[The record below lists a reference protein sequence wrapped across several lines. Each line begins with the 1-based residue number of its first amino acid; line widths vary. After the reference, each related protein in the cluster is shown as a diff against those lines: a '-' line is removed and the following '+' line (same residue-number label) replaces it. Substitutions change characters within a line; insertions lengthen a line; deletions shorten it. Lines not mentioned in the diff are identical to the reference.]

1 MIRRMPERQPV
12 PVITIGHSPDPD
24 DAFMWWALGHAGDRA
39 GAPGERAPEIDTGR
53 FLFRVVLS
61 DIETLNRRAE
71 ETGDLD
77 VTAISAHAYPRVKD
91 RYAITSC
98 GSSLGDGYG
107 PKVVAREKRG
117 ADWLGS
123 GVEIAVPGE
132 RTSAFLALRLL
143 MGKEFRF
150 RVVPFDQIIE
160 EVAEG
165 RADAGLVIHEGQ
177 LTFQERG
184 LAQVVDLGAWWKSTT
199 GSALPLGLNAV
210 RRDVDARFGAGSG
223 VEIARVLR
231 SSIEFGLRKRP
242 IVLER
247 VMCYAR
253 GLTIAQADRFVNM
266 YVNPLSREL
275 GTRGAEAI
283 REFLRRGAEAGLC
296 PDPGPVD
303 IVEPN
308 VRVGL

>member
-1 MIRRMPERQPV
+1 M

-24 DAFMWWALGHAGDRA
+24 DAFMWWALGHAGQRA
-39 GAPGERAPEIDTGR
+39 GTPDERKPEIDTGR

-61 DIETLNRRAE
+61 DIESLNRRAE
-71 ETGDLD
+71 EAADLD
-77 VTAISAHAYPRVKD
+77 VTAISAHAYPRVRSK
-91 RYAITSC
+91 YAVTSC

-107 PKVVAREKRG
+107 PKVVAREKHG
-117 ADWLGS
+117 VEWLGE
-123 GVEIAVPGE
+123 GVEIGVPGE

-143 MGKEFRF
+143 MGRDFRF
-150 RVVPFDQIIE
+150 RVVPFDRIIE

-177 LTFQERG
+177 LTFQEKG
-184 LAQVVDLGAWWKSTT
+184 LSQVVDLGAWWKQTT
-199 GSALPLGLNAV
+199 GLALPLGLNAV
-210 RRDVDARFGAGSG
+210 RRDLDSRFGAGSG
-223 VEIARVLR
+223 VEVARILR
-231 SSIEFGLRKRP
+231 SSIEYGLRRRP

-247 VMCYAR
+247 VMGFAR
-253 GLTIAQADRFVNM
+253 GLTVAQADRFVNM

-275 GTRGAEAI
+275 GARGAEAI
-283 REFLRRGAEAGLC
+283 REFLRRGHEAGLC

-303 IVEPN
+303 IVEPS

>member
-1 MIRRMPERQPV
+1 MIPRMPERQPV
-12 PVITIGHSPDPD
+12 PVLTIGHSPDPD
-24 DAFMWWALGHAGDRA
+24 DAFMWWALGHAGASA
-39 GAPGERAPEIDTGR
+39 GSPDERAPEIDTGR

-71 ETGDLD
+71 EPGDLD
-77 VTAISAHAYPRVKD
+77 VTAISAHAYPLVKH

-107 PKVVAREKRG
+107 PKVVAREKHG
-117 ADWLGS
+117 VDWLGS
-123 GVEIAVPGE
+123 GVELAVPGE

-143 MGKEFRF
+143 LGAEFRF
-150 RVVPFDQIIE
+150 RVVPFDRIID
-160 EVAEG
+160 EVVEG

-184 LAQVVDLGAWWKSTT
+184 LSQVVDLGAWWKSTT
-199 GSALPLGLNAV
+199 GLPLPLGLNAV
-210 RRDVDARFGAGSG
+210 RRDLDARFGAGSS
-223 VEIARVLR
+223 VEVARVLR
-231 SSIEFGLRKRP
+231 TSIEYGLRRRP

-247 VMCYAR
+247 VMGYAR
-253 GLTIAQADRFVNM
+253 GLTTAQADRFVNM

-275 GTRGAEAI
+275 GARGVQSI
-283 REFLRRGAEAGLC
+283 REFLRRGSEAGLC

-308 VRVGL
+308 IRVGL

>member
-1 MIRRMPERQPV
+1 MPERQPV

-24 DAFMWWALGHAGDRA
+24 DAFMWWALGHAGERA
-39 GAPGERAPEIDTGR
+39 GAPDERAPLIDTGR

-71 ETGDLD
+71 ESADLD
-77 VTAISAHAYPRVKD
+77 VTAISAHAYPRVRGK
-91 RYAITSC
+91 YAITSC

-107 PKVVAREKRG
+107 PKVVAREKQG
-117 ADWLGS
+117 VEWLGS
-123 GVEIAVPGE
+123 GVEVAVPGE

-150 RVVPFDQIIE
+150 RVVPFDRIME
-160 EVAEG
+160 EVSEG

-177 LTFQERG
+177 LTFQEKG
-184 LAQVVDLGAWWKSTT
+184 LSQVVDLGAWWKGTT
-199 GSALPLGLNAV
+199 GLALPLGLNVV

-223 VEIARVLR
+223 KELTRVLR
-231 SSIEFGLRKRP
+231 SSIEFGLRRRP

-247 VMCYAR
+247 VMCHAR

-275 GTRGAEAI
+275 GAKGTEAI
-283 REFLRRGAEAGLC
+283 RVFLRKGAEAGLC
-296 PDPGPVD
+296 PDAGEIDV
-303 IVEPN
+303 VEPN